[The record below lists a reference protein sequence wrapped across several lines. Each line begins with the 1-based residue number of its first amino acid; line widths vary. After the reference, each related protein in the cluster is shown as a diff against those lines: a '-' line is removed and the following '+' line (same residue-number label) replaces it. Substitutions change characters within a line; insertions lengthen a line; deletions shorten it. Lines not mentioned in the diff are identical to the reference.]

1 MLGGVIYL
9 HDISQDRFSGTA
21 RQHLETFNRYRRD
34 AALNKVVLATTKWS
48 RLSESDGSRR
58 EAELKEVPW
67 KSMRDKGA
75 EVLRFLGDQKSAWDI
90 VSVFLD
96 RASESE
102 RLEKPLKD
110 IRAEI
115 SGKRPIIPKQKL
127 APPKINSRVANDEIL
142 EDGKETDIVILFVIP
157 LLLSTR
163 IMLIP
168 IPELWAQQVLE
179 KARYLEISL
188 PLGVL
193 VTHKSKFI
201 NFLLGEERTRV
212 GHATTSCTAN
222 LQPVVFDPGD
232 RFPSLKNYRV
242 VIVDTPGFDDT
253 FVGDVEILRRIA
265 DWLTVS

>member
-1 MLGGVIYL
+1 MADCFVRVSHTWVSWLTCWSASRYRKRKVLGGVIYL

-21 RQHLETFNRYRRD
+21 RQHLETFNRHRRD

-90 VSVFLD
+90 VSVILN

-102 RLEKPLKD
+102 RVEKPLKD
-110 IRAEI
+110 IQAET
-115 SGKRPIIPKQKL
+115 SRKHPIIPKKKL
-127 APPKINSRVANDEIL
+127 APPKISSRVANDGIL
-142 EDGKETDIVILFVIP
+142 EDGKETDIVIPFVIP
-157 LLLSTR
+157 LLSTR

-179 KARYLEISL
+179 KARYVEIPLS
-188 PLGVL
+188 LGVL
-193 VTHKSKFI
+193 LTKI
-201 NFLLGEERTRV
+201 
-212 GHATTSCTAN
+212 
-222 LQPVVFDPGD
+222 
-232 RFPSLKNYRV
+232 SLS
-242 VIVDTPGFDDT
+242 T
-253 FVGDVEILRRIA
+253 F
-265 DWLTVS
+265 S

>member
-1 MLGGVIYL
+1 VLGGVIYL

-21 RQHLETFNRYRRD
+21 RQHLETFNRHRRD

-75 EVLRFLGDQKSAWDI
+75 EVLRFLDDQKSAWDI
-90 VSVFLD
+90 VSVFLN

-110 IRAEI
+110 IQAET
-115 SGKRPIIPKQKL
+115 SGKPPIIPKKKL
-127 APPKINSRVANDEIL
+127 APPKINSRIANDGIL
-142 EDGKETDIVILFVIP
+142 EDGKETDIVIPFVIP
-157 LLLSTR
+157 LLSTR

-179 KARYLEISL
+179 KARYVEISL
-188 PLGVL
+188 SLGVL
-193 VTHKSKFI
+193 LTKI
-201 NFLLGEERTRV
+201 
-212 GHATTSCTAN
+212 
-222 LQPVVFDPGD
+222 
-232 RFPSLKNYRV
+232 SLS
-242 VIVDTPGFDDT
+242 T
-253 FVGDVEILRRIA
+253 F
-265 DWLTVS
+265 S